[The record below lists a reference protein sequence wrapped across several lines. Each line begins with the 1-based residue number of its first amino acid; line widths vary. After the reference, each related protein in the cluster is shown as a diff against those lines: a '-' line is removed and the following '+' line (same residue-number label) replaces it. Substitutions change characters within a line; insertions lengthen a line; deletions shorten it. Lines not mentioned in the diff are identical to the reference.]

1 MSGQRLLFKVAPA
14 PSGPTSSASPDPQR
28 LPAGICC
35 LLAPPSSDKSGR
47 AHVASIDGH
56 ESPVMFPSAC
66 QQLSF
71 GLLASPAGLGFRWA
85 AAVLLSLPLVQAW
98 FVRILKSEDGART
111 LDRVV
116 SRRSCFAWVGRQP
129 ATCAYDL
136 QSVNSSWNRRDLV
149 RGMVTVG
156 SPFIM

>member
-1 MSGQRLLFKVAPA
+1 MVNASFLVAPA

-35 LLAPPSSDKSGR
+35 LLAPPSSDKSDR

-71 GLLASPAGLGFRWA
+71 GLLASPAGLGFRGA
-85 AAVLLSLPLVQAW
+85 AAVLLSLPLVQACVYICKMVVKKLYW
-98 FVRILKSEDGART
+98 TLYYTVALFVYL
-111 LDRVV
+111 
-116 SRRSCFAWVGRQP
+116 W
-129 ATCAYDL
+129 
-136 QSVNSSWNRRDLV
+136 
-149 RGMVTVG
+149 
-156 SPFIM
+156 